1 MSRFMRLA
9 FEQAYLALEKG
20 ELPIGAVVVKDG
32 QVLGNAYNLTLT
44 TSSPTAHAEM
54 LAIQRSAK
62 KIGDW
67 RLSGC
72 SIYVTLEPC
81 PMCTGA
87 ILLSR
92 ISDIYFSAYDHK
104 DGACGSRM
112 NLAVHPI
119 FGHHAMVHHVT
130 GGEESSQ
137 LIREFFKRRRE
148 K

>member
-1 MSRFMRLA
+1 MSKFMRLA

-20 ELPIGAVVVKDG
+20 ELPIGAVVVRDG
-32 QVLGNAYNLTLT
+32 QVLGSAYNLTLT
-44 TSSPTAHAEM
+44 TSNPTAHAEM

-62 KIGDW
+62 NIGDW
-67 RLSGC
+67 RLSSC

-119 FGHHAMVHHVT
+119 FGHHARVHHVT